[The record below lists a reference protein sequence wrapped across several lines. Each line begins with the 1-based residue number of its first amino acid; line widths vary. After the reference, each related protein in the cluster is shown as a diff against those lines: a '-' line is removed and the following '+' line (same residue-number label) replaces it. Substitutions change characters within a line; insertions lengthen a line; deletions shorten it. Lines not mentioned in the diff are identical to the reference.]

1 MRISKEQLQK
11 IIAEEVR
18 EHVKKNLVNEN
29 ANKTR
34 TVKATPSMLKRI
46 IAEEAAKVNEMADF
60 DGEIKRRVQDRRNA
74 HAAEGKSFGW
84 TNEYLCTEEGVTY
97 RHSGQLSADELKVI
111 SDADQLEMDIDAGDY
126 SRKHLDELLEAKK
139 CFDRRRDML
148 ILFATESEIE
158 ALRMVVDKIKNPG
171 AHPDY
176 SAHDEDVANYYRK

>member
-1 MRISKEQLQK
+1 MKISKSQLQK

-18 EHVKKNLVNEN
+18 EHVKKKLMKEN
-29 ANKTR
+29 KKTR
-34 TVKATPSMLKRI
+34 RTVRATPSMLKRI
-46 IAEEAAKVNEMADF
+46 IAEEASKVNEMADF

-84 TNEYLCTEEGVTY
+84 TNEYLCTEDGVTY
-97 RHSGQLSADELKVI
+97 KTSGQLSPDELKVI

-126 SRKHLDELLEAKK
+126 SNEHLDELLEAKK

-148 ILFATESEIE
+148 ILFAADSEIE

-171 AHPDY
+171 AYPDY
-176 SAHDEDVANYYRK
+176 AAHREDVEDYY